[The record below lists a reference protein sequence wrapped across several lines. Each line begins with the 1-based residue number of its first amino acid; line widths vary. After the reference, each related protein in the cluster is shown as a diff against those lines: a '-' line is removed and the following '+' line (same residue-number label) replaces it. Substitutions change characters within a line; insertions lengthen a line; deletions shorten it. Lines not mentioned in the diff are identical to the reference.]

1 MILQL
6 LLLTPMG
13 LVSAETSFHYMN
25 YIEDDIKRMGKG
37 ERERERVRENRRAV
51 VIKAVDRKHL
61 LHVRVWE
68 EDL

>member
-1 MILQL
+1 MKLQL

-13 LVSAETSFHYMN
+13 SVSAETSFHYMN
-25 YIEDDIKRMGKG
+25 YIEDDIKRMGEG
-37 ERERERVRENRRAV
+37 ERERVRENRRAM
-51 VIKAVDRKHL
+51 VIKAVDKKHL